1 MDARAQQYLDT
12 FLNTLSP
19 EQRRQYTRFSADYFC
34 ADEYNAN
41 LCAQLIK
48 QGEKRASCSM
58 DIWYSQEGEERPETG
73 HLHVVTDWNGT
84 PHCIIEITDVSTC
97 PFNEVTAEFAAAE
110 GEGDKS
116 YEWWREAHWAFF
128 SRECEELG
136 IEMREDILL
145 VLERFEVVYA
155 A

>member
-58 DIWYSQEGEERPETG
+58 DIWYSQEAKNAQKPATCTLSPTG
-73 HLHVVTDWNGT
+73 
-84 PHCIIEITDVSTC
+84 
-97 PFNEVTAEFAAAE
+97 TAHPIALL
-110 GEGDKS
+110 KS
-116 YEWWREAHWAFF
+116 PTYQPAL
-128 SRECEELG
+128 S
-136 IEMREDILL
+136 MK
-145 VLERFEVVYA
+145 
-155 A
+155 